1 MSPAPSL
8 YLSRQN
14 GLLQRLHPLTK
25 LAIAVAALMGATALA
40 DLREVLAVYGL
51 VLVPLAAVSRVL
63 GPFLRASLRAL
74 APFLLSLLIIQ
85 GFFYPGELVLFAL
98 GPFRFKAEGVA
109 FALLF
114 SARLLVGL
122 GAALLL
128 LQTTRMDHLM
138 HALTQR
144 GLSPRIAY
152 IVVTALQIIPR
163 FQSRGQAILDAQR
176 ARGLQTEGSLLRRAR
191 ALLYLVPPL
200 LFSSLMETDARAMA
214 LEARGFGRPGPKTSW
229 VVLTDSGGQRLV
241 RAACTLAVLGVIV
254 IRLAGAIRPR

>member
-8 YLSRQN
+8 YLPRQN
-14 GLLQRLHPLTK
+14 GFLQPLHPLTK
-25 LAIAVAALMGATALA
+25 LALVLAALVAGTALA
-40 DLREVLAVYGL
+40 DLPYVAAVYGL
-51 VLVPLAAVSRVL
+51 VLLPLAAGSRVM
-63 GPFLRASLRAL
+63 GQFLRASLRAL
-74 APFLLSLLIIQ
+74 APFLLSLVIIQ

-128 LQTTRMDHLM
+128 LLTTRMDHLM
-138 HALTQR
+138 HALTER
-144 GLSPRIAY
+144 GLSSHIAY

-191 ALLYLVPPL
+191 ALLFLVSPL
-200 LFSSLMETDARAMA
+200 LFSSLMETDARAVA

-241 RAACTLAVLGVIV
+241 RIACALAALGVIV
-254 IRLAGAIRPR
+254 IRVAGAVLP

>member
-1 MSPAPSL
+1 MAPSL
-8 YLSRQN
+8 YLPRQN
-14 GLLQRLHPLTK
+14 GFLQPLHPLTK
-25 LAIAVAALMGATALA
+25 VTLSLAALVGGTALA
-40 DLREVLAVYGL
+40 NLPYVVAVYGL
-51 VLVPLAAVSRVL
+51 VLVPLAAASRVL

-74 APFLLSLLIIQ
+74 APFLLSLVIIQ

-114 SARLLVGL
+114 SARLLVGI
-122 GAALLL
+122 GSALLL
-128 LQTTRMDHLM
+128 LLTTRMDHLM
-138 HALTQR
+138 HALTER

-163 FQSRGQAILDAQR
+163 FQSRGQAIFDAQR

-191 ALLYLVPPL
+191 ALLFLVPPL

-229 VVLTDSGGQRLV
+229 VVLTDSSGQRLG
-241 RAACTLAVLGVIV
+241 RAACALAALGVIV
-254 IRLAGAIRPR
+254 IRVAGAIVP